1 MQGMRVAAEPPFR
14 TSLCYRV
21 HHDTE
26 WHRLKGSGVEIFSS
40 PENFGADPPTGSA
53 SQNFTTM
60 TNLYDGTGDPW
71 AGQERLVGCFEAF
84 FIVPPFSSPEN
95 LGTEPPTGSKRK
107 QMCQLTDLYDGT
119 GDPWAGQERLNGSF
133 EAFFREKLVSSPL
146 NFGADPPTGSEMAQ
160 LE

>member
-1 MQGMRVAAEPPFR
+1 M
-14 TSLCYRV
+14 
-21 HHDTE
+21 
-26 WHRLKGSGVEIFSS
+26 EIFSS

-53 SQNFTTM
+53 SQNFTTV

-71 AGQERLVGCFEAF
+71 AGQERLAGCFEAF

-119 GDPWAGQERLNGSF
+119 GDPWAGQERLKGSF
-133 EAFFREKLVSSPL
+133 DAFSNVELFSSAL
-146 NFGADPPTGSEMAQ
+146 NFGADPPTGSERAQ
-160 LE
+160 LQRPTYMRGLETLELGRRG